1 MKVGDASLGLAQER
15 DAHSRSRFQARGRRR
30 HVGEVFALHEI
41 QQCGA
46 DAVEPHVGDRI
57 RWFGQALELRGD
69 DGRRLDDA
77 FVSGLD
83 PVVAGLEGALA
94 IRARRKIRDA
104 GLRAMR
110 RENLLLLETVE
121 EFSGD
126 LADRIVV
133 ANVPFAGDDH
143 AFVFLALRHVTGLSY
158 TWSAPS
164 R

>member
-1 MKVGDASLGLAQER
+1 
-15 DAHSRSRFQARGRRR
+15 
-30 HVGEVFALHEI
+30 
-41 QQCGA
+41 
-46 DAVEPHVGDRI
+46 
-57 RWFGQALELRGD
+57 
-69 DGRRLDDA
+69 
-77 FVSGLD
+77 
-83 PVVAGLEGALA
+83 
-94 IRARRKIRDA
+94 
-104 GLRAMR
+104 MR

-164 R
+164 RVQVKNCVEPPIAVAMALRTPAT